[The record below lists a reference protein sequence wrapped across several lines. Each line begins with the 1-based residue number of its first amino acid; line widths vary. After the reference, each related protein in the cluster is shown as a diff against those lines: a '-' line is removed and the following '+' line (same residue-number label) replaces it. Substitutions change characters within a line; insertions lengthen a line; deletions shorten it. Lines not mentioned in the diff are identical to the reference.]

1 MTEDARFGWRDAYL
15 PAGLLLLGTV
25 ELALLGTTG
34 WVASVGL
41 EVASA
46 IALVFRRTHPL
57 VAAPLSAIFMM
68 LIPLTGTRMEEAATP
83 ILFYILG
90 IYSLGRYL
98 AGHSGLVALALTLL
112 LIFADFY
119 FVASGDHAAT
129 DVVFVLSLAV
139 PPYVFGRISRKL
151 ALQSELL
158 AQQQALIRDQAVREE
173 RDRIARE
180 LHDVIAHSVSAMVVQ
195 TAAAQDLVRTDP
207 DRAER
212 VLGTVADT
220 GRRAL
225 DETGRLLHVLRDSD
239 DELGL
244 APTPG
249 LGDLDTLV
257 ERFREAGLL
266 VDVVVEGEVAGL
278 PAALDTSSYRVVQE
292 ALTNALRY
300 AADGAVE
307 LHVLAAQDGVS
318 IRSSNVVRA
327 QAQGQGSGLG
337 LAGLAERVALLGGR
351 LTHGSTPAGRFEL
364 AAELP
369 MRPVG

>member
-1 MTEDARFGWRDAYL
+1 M
-15 PAGLLLLGTV
+15 PAALLLLGTV

-41 EVASA
+41 EAAAA
-46 IALVFRRTHPL
+46 IVLVFRRTHPL
-57 VAAPLSAIFMM
+57 VAAPVSAILMM
-68 LIPLTGTRMEEAATP
+68 AIPLTGTRMDEAATP

-98 AGHSGLVALALTLL
+98 VGHSGLVALALTLL
-112 LIFADFY
+112 LIFADF
-119 FVASGDHAAT
+119 FFAASGDHAAT

-139 PPYVFGRISRKL
+139 PPYVFGRISRRL
-151 ALQSELL
+151 ALQSEQL
-158 AQQQALIRDQAVREE
+158 AQQQELIRGQAVREE

-207 DRAER
+207 DKAER
-212 VLGTVADT
+212 VLDAVADT

-257 ERFREAGLL
+257 EGFRASRAAGRGRRRRGGRRAAGGAGH
-266 VDVVVEGEVAGL
+266 VVVPGGAGGADQR
-278 PAALDTSSYRVVQE
+278 PAVR
-292 ALTNALRY
+292 RRRRRR
-300 AADGAVE
+300 AA
-307 LHVLAAQDGVS
+307 
-318 IRSSNVVRA
+318 R
-327 QAQGQGSGLG
+327 
-337 LAGLAERVALLGGR
+337 
-351 LTHGSTPAGRFEL
+351 AGRIRT
-364 AAELP
+364 A
-369 MRPVG
+369 